1 MELVL
6 KKCGLKIVMKIVL
19 ILATKT
25 AICMDLRPEKNHRL
39 WLKAVFMDKSII
51 LLIKFRQMC

>member
-6 KKCGLKIVMKIVL
+6 KKCGLKMVMKIVL

-25 AICMDLRPEKNHRL
+25 AICMDLRPEKIT
-39 WLKAVFMDKSII
+39 DYG
-51 LLIKFRQMC
+51 

>member
-1 MELVL
+1 MELML

-25 AICMDLRPEKNHRL
+25 AICMYVRPEKNHRP
-39 WLKAVFMDKSII
+39 WLKAVFSDKSII
-51 LLIKFRQMC
+51 LVIKCRPMW